1 MFFIGKK
8 NPSCLLIHIIE
19 FNHGPLYFALRKS
32 FTTFL
37 LNMINKTK
45 RFIIIINI
53 NIVTWEQLSQT
64 LWKIN
69 DEEN

>member
-8 NPSCLLIHIIE
+8 KNPPCLLIHIIE
-19 FNHGPLYFALRKS
+19 FNHGPLYFVLRKS

-53 NIVTWEQLSQT
+53 NIVT
-64 LWKIN
+64 
-69 DEEN
+69 

>member
-8 NPSCLLIHIIE
+8 NPPCLFIHIIE
-19 FNHGPLYFALRKS
+19 FNHGPLNFALRKS

-53 NIVTWEQLSQT
+53 NIVT
-64 LWKIN
+64 
-69 DEEN
+69 